1 MRLYGNLTEETT
13 EKMRHEF
20 HRHFSLIDGIYV
32 LLAKLVPSRWLDVDR
47 VLFAFQWQNKRE
59 KSVANALGPNFTISQ
74 YKLGFR

>member
-32 LLAKLVPSRWLDVDR
+32 LLAKLVRSRWLDVDR
-47 VLFAFQWQNKRE
+47 VLFAFNGKTNGKKVQLKN
-59 KSVANALGPNFTISQ
+59 N
-74 YKLGFR
+74 